1 MQGQNKTSL
10 ATADGRLR
18 GTMRTNADIT
28 IELRTFTFGDF
39 GINIKAFCKIK
50 GDIHKPTISR
60 SIAEY
65 LSTILNGCG
74 FSLLSHSIAEVTKTK
89 YSIEVYLKNNE
100 AQYKTA
106 DFTQWVKQAV
116 EHKIRIIVKSD
127 QENMTGIVAYI
138 IKERLANLNNKKD

>member
-1 MQGQNKTSL
+1 
-10 ATADGRLR
+10 
-18 GTMRTNADIT
+18 MRTNADIT

-39 GINIKAFCKIK
+39 GVNIKSLCKIK

-60 SIAEY
+60 SIAKH

-74 FSLLSHSIAEVTKTK
+74 FSLLSHSITEVTKTK
-89 YSIEVYLKNNE
+89 YSIEVHLKNNE

-106 DFTQWVKQAV
+106 DFTEWVKQSV

-127 QENMTGIVAYI
+127 QENMTGTVAHI